1 MMKYA
6 IYTENL
12 TKKFGD
18 FTAVDNLSL
27 KIEPGCIYGLL
38 GSNGS
43 GKSTTIRMLCGVLP
57 LTAGRVEI
65 LGNDIQNLVQVK
77 TQIGYMSQ
85 KFSLY
90 PDLTVLENIKFY
102 AGLYDVDREILDE
115 RIEEILHMAGVVK
128 QQHLL
133 VKNLSGG
140 WRQRLAL
147 GCALIH
153 KPKLLFL
160 DEATSGTDP
169 RARRSFWQIIT
180 ELAQSGITILVTT
193 HFMEEAELCY
203 RIGFL
208 HQGKLLIDSTPKN
221 IRKIMP
227 KSSATLNEVFAFL
240 TRQKAVNIS

>member
-65 LGNDIQNLVQVK
+65 LGNDIQNLGQVK

-102 AGLYDVDREILDE
+102 AGLYGVDREILDE

-133 VKNLSGG
+133 VINLSGG
-140 WRQRLAL
+140 WR
-147 GCALIH
+147 
-153 KPKLLFL
+153 
-160 DEATSGTDP
+160 
-169 RARRSFWQIIT
+169 
-180 ELAQSGITILVTT
+180 
-193 HFMEEAELCY
+193 
-203 RIGFL
+203 
-208 HQGKLLIDSTPKN
+208 
-221 IRKIMP
+221 
-227 KSSATLNEVFAFL
+227 
-240 TRQKAVNIS
+240 